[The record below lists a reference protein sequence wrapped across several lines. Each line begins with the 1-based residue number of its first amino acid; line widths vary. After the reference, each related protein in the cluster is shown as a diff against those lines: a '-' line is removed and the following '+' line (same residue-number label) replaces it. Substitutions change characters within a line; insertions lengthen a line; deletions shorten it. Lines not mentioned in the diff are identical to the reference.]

1 MSSISYSL
9 SEMPHS
15 SLRNSQGHHQSR
27 IHETMSPIVQAL
39 ALVKS
44 AIAAHK
50 YAHIQPSIACVI
62 SAIRSLLNVTNCLQR
77 ESPLLMEFPMLGK
90 MRKAIMADLAKLV
103 ALARTTANSVQEA
116 EYQAGLVGTEAQETV
131 GVAHGG
137 PSEYELMAI
146 LDAGQVIFADVQNFI
161 GALVGCGIPL
171 PQPKDGLAA
180 GSGGGSVE
188 EVRTGTAGRRRGL
201 SLEDQINS
209 ASVESQHGQLDRS
222 VRQGDYEVPKRD
234 RKASSM
240 KRRTASG
247 EEQRDYSYDAGEQ
260 HYAGSLGAPLSAS
273 MVRASDRRS
282 GELTWKYP
290 VVHDSATEMAR
301 TASANSTLSEHYSEL
316 TREHRGSMSSVSSIT
331 SGRSWTSSTGYTS
344 AIITPSGGAT
354 GVPSHPN
361 GRINVAAAVHATQD
375 AFSSTM
381 AALIGHVQAHTVASH
396 PSSHAHII
404 DLTREAIDRV
414 RDLLTMMEG
423 TMRQTM
429 EATSPLVANFASA
442 DPRRHEQIMA
452 MDKERN
458 VLYETTGSL
467 VEAAEVVASAPHR
480 DAATSVDE
488 ANKQALLSAI
498 STALRVAREC
508 CRLCKVC
515 AVATGDWYTG
525 DSMAHGGGHGKDVS
539 HSDSTMSRDTVRQ
552 WKHGRSGSSTSAH
565 ERTKFGWETTD
576 DEDEE
581 ELINTL
587 DEDDY
592 TLHAGQLVPRQKVSL
607 V

>member
-1 MSSISYSL
+1 MSSIGHSL

-15 SLRNSQGHHQSR
+15 SLRNSQDHHQLR
-27 IHETMSPIVQAL
+27 IHETMSPIIQAL

-103 ALARTTANSVQEA
+103 ALARTTANLLQEA
-116 EYQAGLVGTEAQETV
+116 EYQAGLVGAEEQEAV

-161 GALVGCGIPL
+161 GALVACGIPL
-171 PQPKDGLAA
+171 PQPKDGSAA
-180 GSGGGSVE
+180 GSGGRPAE
-188 EVRTGTAGRRRGL
+188 EVRSGATGRRRGL

-209 ASVESQHGQLDRS
+209 ASVESQHGSLDRS
-222 VRQGDYEVPKRD
+222 VGQGGYDVPNRD

-240 KRRTASG
+240 ERTSSG
-247 EEQRDYSYDAGEQ
+247 KGRRDYSKDAVFT
-260 HYAGSLGAPLSAS
+260 GSLGAPLSAS
-273 MVRASDRRS
+273 MVRTSDRRS

-290 VVHDSATEMAR
+290 AVHDSATEMAR
-301 TASANSTLSEHYSEL
+301 TASASSTLSEHYSEL

-344 AIITPSGGAT
+344 AIITPSCTT
-354 GVPSHPN
+354 GVPTHPN

-423 TMRQTM
+423 IMRQTM

-488 ANKQALLSAI
+488 ANKQALLMAI

-508 CRLCKVC
+508 CRLCKLC
-515 AVATGDWYTG
+515 AVATGDWYSG
-525 DSMAHGGGHGKDVS
+525 DSTGHGGGQAKDVS

-552 WKHGRSGSSTSAH
+552 WKHGRSSSSSSAH

-581 ELINTL
+581 EVINTL
-587 DEDDY
+587 DDDDY

-607 V
+607 D